1 MSIYSGI
8 FPLNI
13 VIFHSYISLPEGTQ
27 YPIALR
33 IVTVFFTL
41 GCWYPQEKTI
51 PVAHRKKPNWGWS
64 VTRFTSVPVGTMHI

>member
-33 IVTVFFTL
+33 IVTVFL
-41 GCWYPQEKTI
+41 HWDAGIHK
-51 PVAHRKKPNWGWS
+51 KKPSQSPTARNPIGD
-64 VTRFTSVPVGTMHI
+64 GL